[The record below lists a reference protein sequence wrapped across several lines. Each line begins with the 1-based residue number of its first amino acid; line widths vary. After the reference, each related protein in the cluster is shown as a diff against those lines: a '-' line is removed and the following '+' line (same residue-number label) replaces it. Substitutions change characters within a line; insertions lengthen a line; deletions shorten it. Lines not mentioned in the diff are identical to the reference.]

1 MLDKLT
7 FPVRQPNVSRH
18 NGAPIEDPLK
28 PLNTIV
34 LWCTKG
40 MNEVL
45 NNSPMMPR
53 DAILSDRYTSDRW
66 CFSRPMYTERI
77 SLPKTAHYIQIN

>member
-53 DAILSDRYTSDRW
+53 DASLSDRYTSDRW
-66 CFSRPMYTERI
+66 CFSSLSRDTLVVIGQFIGVRI
-77 SLPKTAHYIQIN
+77 R